1 MYMDKVICPFRSIN
15 LHLVS
20 TVYKLFQVVRFELS
34 THSSM
39 GPSYFGLLTNMTLRR
54 SARHLMMCM
63 KRSNGVEAGFVV
75 YIT

>member
-1 MYMDKVICPFRSIN
+1 MGQTQETSCDQYRTFSHTQVAYLGCPKI
-15 LHLVS
+15 LQ
-20 TVYKLFQVVRFELS
+20 TTTY
-34 THSSM
+34 SSM

-63 KRSNGVEAGFVV
+63 KRSNGVEAGLVV